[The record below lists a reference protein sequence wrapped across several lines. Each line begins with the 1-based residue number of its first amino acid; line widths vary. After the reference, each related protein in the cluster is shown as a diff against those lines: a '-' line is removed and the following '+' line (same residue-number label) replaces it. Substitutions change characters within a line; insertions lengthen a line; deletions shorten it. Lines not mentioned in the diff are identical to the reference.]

1 MKVADVLDNDKMNM
15 VTMLINGE
23 QITDIAKKLKRS
35 RQTIYDWMKLESVK
49 AELDRRRRD
58 MAHQGNNY
66 IMKDLTTYI
75 DNIKAL
81 ANDKTDKRVALS
93 ANQYL
98 LNRIYGN
105 PTNVVEDNTEDTGD
119 NVDNNVLETQLN
131 EFKKLKRVK

>member
-1 MKVADVLDNDKMNM
+1 MKVADVLDNDKMDM
-15 VTMLINGE
+15 ITMLINGE
-23 QITDIAKKLKRS
+23 QITDIAKNLKRS
-35 RQTIYDWMKLESVK
+35 RQTIYDWMKLKSVK

-105 PTNVVEDNTEDTGD
+105 PTNISEENTEDTGD
-119 NVDNNVLETQLN
+119 NVDSNVLETQLN